1 MKSLFLALIAV
12 AALILAPVLATAQT
26 DQTAAANPPISQP
39 LVREGSLAV
48 ALAEALQLGTVTDEA
63 GAESMLS
70 SGGVAPK
77 NGWIADYPVTP
88 EIVGDLQNAVVLSA
102 ESGKLKMNK
111 DDAVLAF
118 QDVADKYGLWVKEG
132 ESAGAAE
139 VPEAPSYSDNPEL
152 NDYYYDEGPPM
163 VTYYAPPPA
172 YAYLYDWVL
181 YPFWWSDVWFPG
193 FFVLVDFDTT
203 IFVHGHHE
211 HFSNH
216 FFDHDRDRFARISP
230 EHRFHRGAFAANG
243 KEFRGAEVHGR
254 RDVAGGMNAITRWR
268 SGFSTDRRS
277 VNVSP
282 GGSTQVRQPYREGT
296 RRTFIAP
303 SVGGRVTTGL
313 PATNSFGQFHASNSF
328 GRQNVPAR
336 VAPPVNSM
344 RSSGSYNRPFQGSR
358 TFGAARSWGGGQ
370 SFGGFRGSSGTYS
383 RPTVN
388 GGTFGPVSHWGGGQS
403 FGGFG
408 GHSGGGFRR

>member
-1 MKSLFLALIAV
+1 MKSLLILIAVLALI
-12 AALILAPVLATAQT
+12 LTPVLAMGQA
-26 DQTAAANPPISQP
+26 DQTAAATNPPISQP

-48 ALAEALQLGTVTDEA
+48 ALAQALQIGTVTDEA

-70 SGGVAPK
+70 SAGIAPK

-118 QDVADKYGLWVKEG
+118 QDVADKYGLTVKED
-132 ESAGAAE
+132 ESGGAAE
-139 VPEAPSYSDNPEL
+139 VPSAPSYYDNPEL

-172 YAYLYDWVL
+172 YAYLYDWVP
-181 YPFWWSDVWFPG
+181 YPFWWSDFWFPG

-230 EHRFHRGAFAANG
+230 EHRFHRSAFAARG
-243 KEFRGAEVHGR
+243 KEFRGAEVHDR
-254 RDVAGGMNAITRWR
+254 RDVTGGMNAITRWR
-268 SGFSTDRRS
+268 SGYSTGSRS
-277 VNVSP
+277 FNVSP
-282 GGSTQVRQPYREGT
+282 GGRTQVRQPYRGAS
-296 RRTFIAP
+296 IA
-303 SVGGRVTTGL
+303 SSGGRRVTIGQ
-313 PATNSFGQFHASNSF
+313 PATNWFSQFHASNSF

-336 VAPPVNSM
+336 VAPPVSSM
-344 RSSGSYNRPFQGSR
+344 RSSGSYSRPFQGSR
-358 TFGAARSWGGGQ
+358 TFGAARSWEGGR
-370 SFGGFRGSSGTYS
+370 SFGGFSGSAGSYS
-383 RPTVN
+383 RPSVN
-388 GGTFGPVSHWGGGQS
+388 GGTFGPVSHWGGGHS
-403 FGGFG
+403 FGGFRG
-408 GHSGGGFRR
+408 SAGGGFRR

>member
-1 MKSLFLALIAV
+1 MKSLFLILIAV
-12 AALILAPVLATAQT
+12 LALILAPVIATGQT
-26 DQTAAANPPISQP
+26 DQAAATNPPISQP
-39 LVREGSLAV
+39 LVREGSVAI
-48 ALAEALQLGTVTDEA
+48 ALAQALQVGTITDEA
-63 GAESMLS
+63 AAESMLS
-70 SGGVAPK
+70 SAGIAPK

-88 EIVGDLQNAVVLSA
+88 EIVGDLQNAVVLAA
-102 ESGKLKMNK
+102 ESGKLKMSK
-111 DDAVLAF
+111 DDAVSAF
-118 QDVADKYGLWVKEG
+118 QDVADKYGLSVKED
-132 ESAGAAE
+132 ESGGAAYASS
-139 VPEAPSYSDNPEL
+139 APSYSDNPEL

-172 YAYLYDWVL
+172 YAYLYDWVP

-216 FFDHDRDRFARISP
+216 FFDHDRDGFARISP
-230 EHRFHRGAFAANG
+230 EHRFHRGAFDAKG

-254 RDVAGGMNAITRWR
+254 RDVTGGMNAITRWR
-268 SGFSTDRRS
+268 SGFSTANRS
-277 VNVSP
+277 FNVPP
-282 GGSTQVRQPYREGT
+282 GGGTQVRQPYRGAS
-296 RRTFIAP
+296 IAP
-303 SVGGRVTTGL
+303 SGGRRVTIGQ
-313 PATNSFGQFHASNSF
+313 PATNSFRQFHASNSF
-328 GRQNVPAR
+328 GQQNVPAR

-344 RSSGSYNRPFQGSR
+344 RSSGPYSRSFQGR
-358 TFGAARSWGGGQ
+358 RSMEATPHWEGGH

-403 FGGFG
+403 FGGFRG
-408 GHSGGGFRR
+408 SSGGGFRR